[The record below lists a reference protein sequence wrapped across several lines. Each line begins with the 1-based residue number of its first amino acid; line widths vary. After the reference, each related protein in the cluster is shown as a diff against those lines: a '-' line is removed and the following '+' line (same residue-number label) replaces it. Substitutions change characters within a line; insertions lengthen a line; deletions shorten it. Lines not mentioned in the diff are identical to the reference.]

1 MKMYLQFALAIAI
14 SALAVSG
21 SIAATH
27 EGAMHHQKGME
38 NNGMNMMQG
47 QMKGDPVERAQ
58 KYLSEL
64 KGKLKLTSEQQ
75 PAWQAFSE
83 QVNAQAQNMAT
94 KQNNMKSAKSDR
106 SMTTP
111 ERVAMMA
118 EMMKARAQAMGAM
131 ADAVKKFYGILTAE
145 QKAIFDKT
153 HQAHM
158 SSMHH

>member
-1 MKMYLQFALAIAI
+1 MKIYLQFAMGIAI
-14 SALAVSG
+14 SALVMSG

-27 EGAMHHQKGME
+27 DSTMRHHE
-38 NNGMNMMQG
+38 NDGCMNMMQS

-58 KYLSEL
+58 KHLSEL

-83 QVNAQAQNMAT
+83 QVNAQAQNMAS

-111 ERVAMMA
+111 DRIAMMA

-131 ADAVKKFYGILTAE
+131 ADAVKKFYDVLTAE
-145 QKAIFDKT
+145 QKATFDRT

-158 SSMHH
+158 NSMHH

>member
-1 MKMYLQFALAIAI
+1 MKMYMQFALGITI

-21 SIAATH
+21 SVAATH
-27 EGAMHHQKGME
+27 DGTMHHQKGME

-47 QMKGDPVERAQ
+47 QMKGDPVKRAQ
-58 KYLSEL
+58 EHLSEL

-83 QVNAQAQNMAT
+83 QVSAQAQSMAS
-94 KQNNMKSAKSDR
+94 KQNNMKSAKSDS
-106 SMTTP
+106 SMAAP
-111 ERVAMMA
+111 ERMAMKA
-118 EMMKARAQAMGAM
+118 EMMKERAQAMAAM
-131 ADAVKKFYGILTAE
+131 ADAVKKFYGALTPE
-145 QKAIFDKT
+145 QKSTFDKT